1 MLTRLQWLRAVPRP
15 NSVLHSQIVRRNFK
29 SNNNKANGIR
39 GVVNQ
44 KLEVATQGI
53 DRMPHIN
60 TDRQY
65 KYSEGKIYNGFQ
77 CERIEYIPDFEL
89 TSCTL
94 RHLGTGTE
102 FWYIDRKDT
111 NNVFSIN
118 FRTTPFD
125 STGMPHILEH
135 LSLCGSKNFPVRDPF
150 FKMLN
155 RSVATFMNAMT
166 GPDYTLYPFSTM
178 NEVDFRNLQKI
189 YLDAVFR
196 PNLAYLDFLQEG
208 WRLEHTDLQNRD
220 SELIIKGVVYNEM
233 KGAFSENSQVF
244 IQNLLNN
251 MLPSH
256 TYGFC
261 SGGNP
266 LEIPKLTHKDLV
278 EFHHKYYHPSNARI
292 FCYGS
297 FDLEKTL
304 KFVDEEYLS
313 HHERID
319 NSYSRIPPQER
330 WKQPRNVHIPSR
342 LDRMGASFDRQNQ
355 IAIGLLMSDITDIQE
370 SFELNVLSEVMV
382 RGPNSAFYKNL
393 IEPNFSGGYNQTTG
407 FSADC
412 KDTYFVV
419 GLQDLK
425 VEDFKKF
432 NELFEQTVQT
442 TIKEGFESQHIKS
455 VLHNLELSLKHQSP
469 HFGNALLFNS
479 TSLWNH
485 EGDVVANLRVSEMIA
500 TLRQRLKENKNY
512 LQEKVEK
519 YFSSNNT
526 HRLTLTMSPDE
537 MYEENFKQAEAEM
550 LKQKISALD
559 SKKLEEI
566 YQNGLKLEASQKSI
580 VNTDV
585 LPCLSLTDVK
595 EPPKLPE
602 ITLETIQNVPTQLC
616 KVPTNEITYLKCLF
630 NITGLTREEIM
641 LVPLFCNVVND
652 MGTKSRDFREFDKL
666 VLSKTAGI
674 DFKLNFVENVKDAKT
689 YRLGLM
695 MTTHALDKNVSDMFC
710 LSEELLLNFKLEDT
724 DRLQM
729 LIENYIS
736 NISVGITSSGHLY
749 AMLSAAG
756 LVTDAGQLKSLLSGL
771 DHIGFMKKYVQ
782 ETSTGDIRDRLK
794 SIGSKVFSKN
804 NMRAA
809 INSSAAYQSTALEHY
824 TRFVNSLPSHE
835 EMKTD
840 IDINLLQPGLQHYL
854 MNIPVNYC
862 SKTFFAVPYLHED
875 HPVLRVLAKLVS
887 AKYLLPVVR
896 EQNGAYGAG
905 AKIGSD
911 GIFSFFSYRDPHSIK
926 TLRAFNNTYE
936 WLQTENEKL
945 DQQTLFE
952 SKLGVLQQLDSPTAP
967 GNIGID
973 NFLYGVSHEMFVKYR
988 SRVLSVTVDEL
999 RSVIDKYFKEEPKHY
1014 GKVILGPANDKLD
1027 NEKSGLK
1034 WNVIS

>member
-1 MLTRLQWLRAVPRP
+1 MLTRLQWLKAVPRP
-15 NSVLHSQIVRRNFK
+15 VSVLHSNFTSRNLK
-29 SNNNKANGIR
+29 SFR
-39 GVVNQ
+39 GEEVLGAVKPKP
-44 KLEVATQGI
+44 KLSSQGSE
-53 DRMPHIN
+53 RMPHIM
-60 TDRQY
+60 TDRKY
-65 KYSEGKIYNGFQ
+65 KYSEGQIYHGFK
-77 CERIEYIPDFEL
+77 CERVEYIPDFEL
-89 TSCTL
+89 MSCSL
-94 RHLGTGTE
+94 RHIGTGTE
-102 FWYIDRKDT
+102 FWYLDRKDT

-125 STGMPHILEH
+125 STGLPHILEH
-135 LSLCGSKNFPVRDPF
+135 LALCGSKNFPVRDPF

-196 PNLAYLDFLQEG
+196 PNLAHLDFLQEG
-208 WRLEHTDLQNRD
+208 WRLEHKDVQNRD
-220 SELIIKGVVYNEM
+220 SEIIIKGVVYNEM

-244 IQNLLNN
+244 TQNLLNN

-256 TYGFC
+256 TYGYV

-266 LEIPKLTHKDLV
+266 LEIPKLTHTDLV
-278 EFHHKYYHPSNARI
+278 EFHRKYYHPSNARI

-304 KFVDEEYLS
+304 AFVDKEYLS
-313 HHERID
+313 HHECID
-319 NSYSRIPPQER
+319 NAYSCIPPQER
-330 WKQPRNVHIPSR
+330 WSQPRNVHIPSR
-342 LDRMGASFDRQNQ
+342 LDCMGASFDRQNQ
-355 IAIGLLMSDITDIQE
+355 IAIGLLMCDINDIQE
-370 SFELNVLSEVMV
+370 SFELNVLSEVMI
-382 RGPNSAFYKNL
+382 RGPNSAFYKSL
-393 IEPNFSGGYNQTTG
+393 IEPNFSGGYNQSTG

-432 NELFEQTVQT
+432 NELFDQTVHK
-442 TIKEGFESQHIKS
+442 TIEEGFESQHIKS

-479 TSLWNH
+479 TALWNH
-485 EGDVVANLRVSEMIA
+485 EGDVVSNLRVSEMIA
-500 TLRQRLKENKNY
+500 TLRQRLNDNKNY
-512 LQEKVEK
+512 LQEKVK
-519 YFSSNNT
+519 QYFTNNT
-526 HRLTLTMSPDE
+526 HKLTLTMSPDE
-537 MYEENFKQAEAEM
+537 LYEDNFKQAEAEM
-550 LKQKISALD
+550 LKQKVSALD
-559 SKKLEEI
+559 SKKLDLI
-566 YQNGLKLEASQKSI
+566 YENGIKLETSQKSTESSDI
-580 VNTDV
+580 

-595 EPPKLPE
+595 EPPKLPK
-602 ITLETIQNVPTQLC
+602 ITMKSIQNVPTQLC

-630 NITGLTREEIM
+630 NITGLSREEVM
-641 LVPLFCNVVND
+641 LVPLFCNVINE
-652 MGTKSRDFREFDKL
+652 MGTSNHDFREFDKL

-695 MTTHALDKNVSDMFC
+695 MTTHALDKNVTDMFC
-710 LSEELLLNFKLEDT
+710 LSEELLLNFQLEDT
-724 DRLQM
+724 SRLKM

-736 NISVGITSSGHLY
+736 NISVGIASSGHLY
-749 AMLSAAG
+749 AMLSSAG
-756 LVTDAGQLKSLLSGL
+756 LVTDAAQLKSLLSGV
-771 DHIGFMKKYVQ
+771 DHIDFMKKYVQ
-782 ETSTGDIRDRLK
+782 QNSTENIRDMLK
-794 SIGSKVFSKN
+794 NIGTKVFSKS

-809 INSSAAYQSTALEHY
+809 INSSDAYQSTALEKY
-824 TRFVNSLPSHE
+824 TKFVEKLPVLG
-835 EMKTD
+835 EMKSD
-840 IDINLLQPGLQHYL
+840 IKLNMLEPSLQHYV

-862 SKTFFAVPYLHED
+862 AKTFFAVPYLHED
-875 HPVLRVLAKLVS
+875 HPVLRVLAKLIT

-911 GIFSFFSYRDPHSIK
+911 GIFSFFSYRDPHSTK
-926 TLRAFNNTYE
+926 TLKAFDKTYE
-936 WLQTENEKL
+936 WLQAESKKL

-952 SKLGVLQQLDSPTAP
+952 AKLGVLQQLDSPIAP

-973 NFLYGVSHEMFVKYR
+973 YFLYDVSQEMFVKYR

-999 RSVIDKYFKEEPKHY
+999 RTVIDKYFKEEPKNF
-1014 GKVILGPANDKLD
+1014 GKCILGPANDKLEED
-1027 NEKSGLK
+1027 SNLK